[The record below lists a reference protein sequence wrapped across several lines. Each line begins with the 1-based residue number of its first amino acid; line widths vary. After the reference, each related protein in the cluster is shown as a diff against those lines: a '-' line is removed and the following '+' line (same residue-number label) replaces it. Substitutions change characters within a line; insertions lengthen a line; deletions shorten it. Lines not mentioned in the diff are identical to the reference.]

1 MNINLKATSLK
12 KTKKIGFGLN
22 NRKNKKKSIFND
34 SSDEDSPA
42 AGSGG
47 KEDSATARQ
56 VFNKELAAEQAA
68 LRSRAE
74 KAMRAAAT
82 TNATNDSN
90 ANVINVNDYD
100 AEYESFGH
108 LPTNTN
114 AQENNSIASKQ
125 DDVKPRSK
133 YVQSLL
139 VKAKER
145 TYEREIVLERK
156 IAKEQAQE
164 EASEEYK
171 GKDKF
176 ITKSY
181 KVKLQERAN
190 WLEQEELKQK
200 RDEDGDVTK
209 KAAGAAI
216 MGFYGNLSRIGGG
229 AEGPTD
235 GINSEA
241 ETGKARNSFNN
252 QASHVVDEMT
262 HRDGQRNPMSSSAAT
277 SSSQRRRI
285 RDDRDEVVEDLE
297 LEEELGHQ
305 SKRIQ
310 RLQSIFRARE
320 RYLERKA
327 DREAALNSAQ

>member
-1 MNINLKATSLK
+1 MNINLKATGSK

-156 IAKEQAQE
+156 IAKEQ
-164 EASEEYK
+164 
-171 GKDKF
+171 D
-176 ITKSY
+176 
-181 KVKLQERAN
+181 R
-190 WLEQEELKQK
+190 
-200 RDEDGDVTK
+200 TK
-209 KAAGAAI
+209 KYVLI
-216 MGFYGNLSRIGGG
+216 
-229 AEGPTD
+229 
-235 GINSEA
+235 
-241 ETGKARNSFNN
+241 
-252 QASHVVDEMT
+252 
-262 HRDGQRNPMSSSAAT
+262 
-277 SSSQRRRI
+277 
-285 RDDRDEVVEDLE
+285 
-297 LEEELGHQ
+297 
-305 SKRIQ
+305 
-310 RLQSIFRARE
+310 
-320 RYLERKA
+320 
-327 DREAALNSAQ
+327 ALNPCYGCPHFSHCRMYFSKDSHRML